1 MNPHQL
7 TVLAAVAVLLG
18 SITWMSIAETPVFS
32 PGAPRSTATSPALLA
47 ASVPP
52 IGDFDR
58 EFHVNIDNPFV
69 PYAERKADREAHG
82 PRMKSPPT
90 NTVGPT
96 PPPTTPPVV
105 AEPAKLVLPTR
116 KPQRDDTPE
125 CIGILRHGPSGQA
138 VVMTKNASEAV
149 RPLAVG
155 EVIAG
160 WTLRAIGAGVVTFE
174 RPDGGEEIL
183 PVGPAANNVPT
194 TANTAAA
201 SPATPGTPPATAAPD
216 AAQRQPAQFPPSM
229 LPIAPGEPRMLPAP
243 KPKPNP

>member
-18 SITWMSIAETPVFS
+18 SITWMSLAETPVVS
-32 PGAPRSTATSPALLA
+32 PGPPRSTATAPALLA

-58 EFHVNIDNPFV
+58 EFHVNVDNPFV
-69 PYAERKADREAHG
+69 PFADRKIERETQG
-82 PRMKSPPT
+82 RPRPKPT
-90 NTVGPT
+90 ELTNRPA
-96 PPPTTPPVV
+96 PPPEKPPVV
-105 AEPAKLVLPTR
+105 AAPPKLVLPTR

-138 VVMTKNASEAV
+138 VVMTKNANEAV

-160 WTLRAIGAGVVTFE
+160 WTLRAIGVGVVTFE

-183 PVGPAANNVPT
+183 PVGPAASNISP
-194 TANTAAA
+194 AADSPA
-201 SPATPGTPPATAAPD
+201 AIPATPGTPPNTAVPGPANS
-216 AAQRQPAQFPPSM
+216 QPMQSPPSM
-229 LPIAPGEPRMLPAP
+229 VPIAPGEPRMRPQS
-243 KPKPNP
+243 KPKP

>member
-18 SITWMSIAETPVFS
+18 SITWMSLAETPVVS
-32 PGAPRSTATSPALLA
+32 PGPPRSTATAPALLA
-47 ASVPP
+47 ASVPA

-69 PYAERKADREAHG
+69 PFAERDADVKAHR
-82 PRMKSPPT
+82 PRPVRMPT
-90 NTVGPT
+90 ELTPRPA
-96 PPPTTPPVV
+96 PPPENLPVV
-105 AEPAKLVLPTR
+105 AEPPKLVLPGR
-116 KPQRDDTPE
+116 KAQRDDTPE

-138 VVMTKNASEAV
+138 VVMTKNANEAV

-160 WTLRAIGAGVVTFE
+160 WTLRAIGVGVVTFE

-183 PVGPAANNVPT
+183 PVGPAASNVSP
-194 TANTAAA
+194 AAGTPA
-201 SPATPGTPPATAAPD
+201 ATPGTPPNTAVPGPANS
-216 AAQRQPAQFPPSM
+216 QPMQSPPSM
-229 LPIAPGEPRMLPAP
+229 VPIAPGEPRMLPQS
-243 KPKPNP
+243 KPKP